1 MIKRPFISNLG
12 IRRRKF
18 NLVNKD
24 EEILITGYA
33 KLPKGITASEMY
45 GGIIAVGLV
54 VNRESGE
61 IIDSDCTLITRV
73 AKDFVNKIVIGRNL
87 NNLEAIE
94 ENLQNNYLGSAKKA
108 IISALRICQ
117 EKYRQHLEELK

>member
-1 MIKRPFISNLG
+1 M
-12 IRRRKF
+12 
-18 NLVNKD
+18 VNKY

-87 NNLEAIE
+87 NQLEVIE